1 MKNLDTLARI
11 IAKTNPEAFKAAEKL
26 CAPMLKDIKFI
37 PMIYS
42 SIRETFP
49 EMDKTDESI
58 LLTACVYSAYAPA
71 TLIAQGIQ
79 RAPNGI
85 RAAMCELMEWKDE
98 PTVNYYQDKG
108 RAYVKNPKFRERMA
122 LVMGEFEQFSLKSG
136 QVGFSS
142 SFY

>member
-1 MKNLDTLARI
+1 MKNLDTLAKV
-11 IAKTNPEAFKAAEKL
+11 IAKTNPEAYKAAETL

-42 SIRETFP
+42 AIRDAFP

-58 LLTACVYSAYAPA
+58 LLAACVYSAYAPA

-85 RAAMCELMEWKDE
+85 RAAMCELMQWKDE

-122 LVMGEFEQFSLKSG
+122 LVMEGFEQFSLKPA
-136 QVGFSS
+136 QIKIA
-142 SFY
+142 

>member
-1 MKNLDTLARI
+1 MKNLDTLAKV
-11 IAKTNPEAFKAAEKL
+11 IAKTNPEAYKAAEIL

-42 SIRETFP
+42 AIRDTFP

-58 LLTACVYSAYAPA
+58 LLAACVYSAYAPA

-85 RAAMCELMEWKDE
+85 RAAMCELMQWKDE

-122 LVMGEFEQFSLKSG
+122 LVMEGFEQFSLKPS
-136 QVGFSS
+136 QIKIT
-142 SFY
+142 